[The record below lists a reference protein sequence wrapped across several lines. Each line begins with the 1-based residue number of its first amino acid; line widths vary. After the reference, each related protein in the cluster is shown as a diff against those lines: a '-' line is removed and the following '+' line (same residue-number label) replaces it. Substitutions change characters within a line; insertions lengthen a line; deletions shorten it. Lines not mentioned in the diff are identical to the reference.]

1 MCLLRAVCALV
12 AVLLLVAPAAGQ
24 VPPVVIEADQIVY
37 DTVGRRIEAAGN
49 VRIRHRDV
57 RLWAD
62 YALVDLE
69 RQEILL
75 RGNVVLVYRDG
86 RLVAQALR
94 YDLRTQSASATDV
107 RAVQDQVYFRA
118 REVRLQEGVLRA
130 LDGFVTICDPA
141 APLYSVVA
149 ERVTVVPGRAVVAEN
164 AALRVG
170 NTTVLRVPRFELP
183 LLELP
188 LDEVRPE
195 DVARNFPRPEG
206 GHDVVSGFWGALRY
220 PYRVGDVAGE
230 AYLRYNTILGF
241 EGYNRLRYAR
251 PTWSMDLVVGVL
263 RDAGNRMYEA
273 VELRYET
280 APWSGTVHLS
290 FGVSAGYYRERT
302 TGAEGPRVQ
311 GTARMGTPPLDLG
324 AGLSLALSGSVRYSI
339 YADRTLLAPTAG
351 ATLTYR
357 LDPNSTLALSYRWSE
372 FYGSTPFLFDA
383 PSRESLVTA
392 SYAHAARGFAFGA
405 GVQYDFVPRHF
416 RLLGNVHVTT
426 ADEWRFGV
434 AARYNVTTSA
444 FEDLDLSVGKR
455 CDCLD
460 VGLTYRVVQ
469 RQFWI
474 TVNLV
479 PSPRIQQLI
488 PHPPP

>member
-1 MCLLRAVCALV
+1 LA
-12 AVLLLVAPAAGQ
+12 
-24 VPPVVIEADQIVY
+24 
-37 DTVGRRIEAAGN
+37 
-49 VRIRHRDV
+49 
-57 RLWAD
+57 
-62 YALVDLE
+62 
-69 RQEILL
+69 
-75 RGNVVLVYRDG
+75 
-86 RLVAQALR
+86 AQALR
-94 YDLRTQSASATDV
+94 YDLRTQSAIATDA
-107 RAVQDQVYFRA
+107 RAVHEQLYYRA

-149 ERVTVVPGRAVVAEN
+149 ERVTVIPGRAVIAEN

-170 NTTVLRVPRFELP
+170 NTTVLRVPRFEF
-183 LLELP
+183 P
-188 LDEVRPE
+188 LDVPE

-206 GHDVVSGFWGALRY
+206 GYDVRSGFWVALHY
-220 PYRVGDVAGE
+220 PYRVGDVGGE
-230 AYLRYNTILGF
+230 AYLRYNTLLGF
-241 EGYNRLRYAR
+241 EGHTRLRYAR

-263 RDAGNRMYEA
+263 RDAENRMYEA

-280 APWSGTVHLS
+280 VPWSGPVHVS
-290 FGVSAGYYRERT
+290 FGASAGYYRERT

-311 GTARMGTPPLDLG
+311 GTVRMGTPPVDLG
-324 AGLSLALSGSVRYSI
+324 ERLSLALSGSLRYAV

-357 LDPNSTLALSYRWSE
+357 LDPNSTLALSYLWSE

-392 SYAHAARGFAFGA
+392 SYAHAVPGFAFGA
-405 GVQYDFVPRHF
+405 GVQYDFLPRHF
-416 RLLGNVHVTT
+416 RLLGNVHLTT

-434 AARYNVTTSA
+434 TARYNLTTSA
-444 FEDLDLSVGKR
+444 FEDIDLSVRKR

-460 VGLTYRVVQ
+460 VSLTYRVVQ
-469 RQFWI
+469 RQLWI

-479 PSPRIQQLI
+479 PSPRIQHLI